1 MLRSLFGRGKK
12 RPPAA
17 QLPGN
22 TIRAAQVGDVLV
34 VQGLALEYDHL
45 YFVVENI
52 HRYGGNRLSWF
63 ELEVADAEHRLWL
76 EWQEE
81 GDGLF
86 ITATDDRR
94 PVTLEAL
101 GLTEAD
107 LITLDE
113 EHSLGNNISVAGR
126 RFFYRNSFEAFYFRN
141 NQGQGQGFY
150 LWDFLAEDEARSL
163 SIVKYEGAPYEAHFS
178 ETLSPENVILYP
190 GARPEQRK
198 R

>member
-34 VQGLALEYDHL
+34 VQGLALEYDSL

-113 EHSLGNNISVAGR
+113 EHSLGNSISVEGR
-126 RFFYRNSFEAFYFRN
+126 RFLLP
-141 NQGQGQGFY
+141 QQ
-150 LWDFLAEDEARSL
+150 LRSL
-163 SIVKYEGAPYEAHFS
+163 LLPQQSG
-178 ETLSPENVILYP
+178 P
-190 GARPEQRK
+190 GARVLSVGFSGGG
-198 R
+198 